1 MRRLAI
7 LGASGHGKVVADAA
21 LTSGWDSVLFYDDA
35 YPGKCSNGKHAIWG
49 DSAALFDAIVCG
61 DVQGI
66 VIAIGD
72 NKIRHRILSDFIQ
85 AKMPLVSVIHP
96 SAIIS
101 PSAVIGPGSV
111 VLAGA
116 VVNADAC
123 IGAGCIINTNAV
135 VEHDCL
141 LADCVHISPAASLAG
156 GTVVGCGV
164 WVGIGAV
171 TKQSISIGQYAI
183 VGAGAAVIHNV
194 DAGVTVV
201 GVPAQLLEGNRS
213 PAPA

>member
-1 MRRLAI
+1 M
-7 LGASGHGKVVADAA
+7 VV
-21 LTSGWDSVLFYDDA
+21 
-35 YPGKCSNGKHAIWG
+35 
-49 DSAALFDAIVCG
+49 
-61 DVQGI
+61 
-66 VIAIGD
+66 
-72 NKIRHRILSDFIQ
+72 IR
-85 AKMPLVSVIHP
+85 
-96 SAIIS
+96 
-101 PSAVIGPGSV
+101 
-111 VLAGA
+111 
-116 VVNADAC
+116 
-123 IGAGCIINTNAV
+123 NTNAV

-201 GVPAQLLEGNRS
+201 GVPAKIVRVHGRKDEPVIHQEEEKREYYVNKLEQARDAM
-213 PAPA
+213 PLQAAMQ